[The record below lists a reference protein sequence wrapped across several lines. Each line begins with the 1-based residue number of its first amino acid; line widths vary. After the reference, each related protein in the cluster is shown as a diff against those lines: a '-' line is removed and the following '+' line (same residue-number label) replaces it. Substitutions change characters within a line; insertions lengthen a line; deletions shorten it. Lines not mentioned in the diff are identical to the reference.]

1 MAMLARL
8 VNCSIRFWWSAV
20 GVLGSRYR
28 MAKLPRTRPFLDEIG
43 VDQHARMP
51 CCRATAHHPDDCHL
65 VSDMMSDAI
74 TCWLRL
80 IAVEQAPDS
89 AFRGRLMTA
98 STRLAGRLGAAPNWR
113 RVAPGS
119 AKRMLQ

>member
-1 MAMLARL
+1 MAMLAIW
-8 VNCSIRFWWSAV
+8 VNCSIRYWWSVV

-28 MAKLPRTRPFLDEIG
+28 TAKLPRTRPFLDEIG

-51 CCRATAHHPDDCHL
+51 CCRATVHHPDDCHL
-65 VSDMMSDAI
+65 VSDMMSAAI
-74 TCWLRL
+74 TCRLRQ
-80 IAVEQAPDS
+80 IAVEQAPES
-89 AFRGRLMTA
+89 GLRGRLMTA

-119 AKRMLQ
+119 ASRILQ